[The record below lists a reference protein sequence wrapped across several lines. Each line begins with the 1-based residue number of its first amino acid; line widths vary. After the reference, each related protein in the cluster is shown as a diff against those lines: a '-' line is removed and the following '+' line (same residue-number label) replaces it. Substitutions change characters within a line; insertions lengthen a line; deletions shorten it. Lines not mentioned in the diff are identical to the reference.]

1 MSAVAGRHRLVEQH
15 LVVHLYAPAGG
26 SQAVKAYDALREIWS
41 RCRRVFAMTDPV
53 PGLGVPSHPPRTVSD
68 LPAFPEPTVPEL
80 TVAAQVGPDGAQAL
94 LRRHHDTLNLSV
106 VFPVTVTPSAAER
119 PVDAWPGWHEVDRK
133 WGEVAGDARAVLLG
147 ESLIY
152 LASIRLPAEDAEDAE
167 DADAARGQYD
177 ADLARR
183 MRPLLPAGPESEAWW
198 SRGAHVGA
206 GCTVWELSGGDTR
219 ELRRML
225 VLAEAARNPQVST
238 WLWSRG
244 DSAIPPL
251 ARYLLHAAKL
261 RYELR
266 VWQRDHP
273 ALESVTGER
282 AAEAAARVRA
292 MRRTV
297 EITADNMERALGIA
311 EVVAVDQGLFR
322 DDRALAAWFAMQ
334 LDDDAVY
341 LDSAARQSP
350 SEDRRTTAHTRTVT
364 GATLIMAPAA
374 VGESFDSRRVF
385 VIHGRDEQLR
395 TRVFGFL
402 RELGLRPLE
411 WESLVSATGVATPDL
426 RAPIAAGLALA
437 AAVVAIMSPD
447 DSVLLHTS
455 LRFPRDTPE
464 ESGRGMQSR
473 PNVFFELG
481 MAYALYPTRTIIVSA
496 GQMRGVADLAALN
509 YIRLDDS
516 TGCEDK
522 IVSRLRIAG
531 CPVRDPE
538 PDRQGP
544 GYFAG
549 LDAWTRR
556 P

>member
-1 MSAVAGRHRLVEQH
+1 VTSEPRLVEQH
-15 LVVHLYAPAGG
+15 LIVHVYAPAEGPR
-26 SQAVKAYDALREIWS
+26 AADAYQALREIWS
-41 RCRRVFAMTDPV
+41 RCRRALAMTDPL
-53 PGLGVPSHPPRTVSD
+53 PGLDVPAHLPRSMAD
-68 LPAFPEPTVPEL
+68 LPAFPQPTVPEL
-80 TVAAQVGPDGAQAL
+80 TVAAQGGPDGGHAL
-94 LRRHHDTLNLSV
+94 LRRHHDVLNLSV
-106 VFPVTVTPSAAER
+106 AVTVPPSGAEER
-119 PVDAWPGWHEVDRK
+119 PVEEWPGWHAADERWDRI
-133 WGEVAGDARAVLLG
+133 VGDVRAALLG
-147 ESLIY
+147 EARIC
-152 LASIRLPAEDAEDAE
+152 LASIRPAAGQDA
-167 DADAARGQYD
+167 GQVPYD
-177 ADLARR
+177 DLARR
-183 MRPLLPAGPESEAWW
+183 VRPLLPAGPETGEWW
-198 SRGAHVGA
+198 SRGVHVDA
-206 GCTVWELSGGDTR
+206 GCTLWELSGGDTR

-225 VLAEAARNPQVST
+225 ALGDAARDPQVSA

-266 VWQRDHP
+266 VWQRDHG
-273 ALESVTGER
+273 AVESATGER
-282 AAEAAARVRA
+282 AAEAAARIRA

-311 EVVAVDQGLFR
+311 EVAAVDRGPFH
-322 DDRALAAWFAMQ
+322 DDRGLAAWFAAQ

-341 LDSAARQSP
+341 LDAAARQGP
-350 SEDRRTTAHTRTVT
+350 SASVPTRTVT
-364 GATLIMAPAA
+364 GATLVTRPDTAA
-374 VGESFDSRRVF
+374 EPFDPRRVF
-385 VIHGRDEQLR
+385 VIHGRDEQVR
-395 TRVFGFL
+395 ARVFGFL

-411 WESLVSATGVATPDL
+411 WESLVGATGAATPDL
-426 RAPIAAGLALA
+426 RAPIARGLALA

-447 DSVLLHTS
+447 DSVLLHPA
-455 LRFPRDTPE
+455 LRLPWDTPD
-464 ESGRGMQSR
+464 ESGHGMQSR

-496 GQMRGVADLAALN
+496 GHMRGVADLAALN

-516 TGCEDK
+516 PACEEK

-538 PDRQGP
+538 QGRSGP

-556 P
+556 S